1 MARSSMNMNPHRRR
15 VLIGSLAALA
25 GVPLFDLVAPRRLT
39 AGELPH
45 LSEDDPAAKALKYH
59 SDATRADRADKAGT
73 SAKDQFCHNCRFVQ
87 ADSGQWRPCQL
98 FPGKAV
104 NADGWCS
111 SWTPREG

>member
-1 MARSSMNMNPHRRR
+1 MEKSAMNPRRR
-15 VLIGSLAALA
+15 VLIGSLATLA
-25 GVPLFDLVAPRRLT
+25 SVPLLNLILPRQSE

-45 LSEDDPAAKALKYH
+45 LSLDDPTAKALHYH
-59 SDATRADRADKAGT
+59 PDATQAERTDKSGT
-73 SAKDQFCHNCRFVQ
+73 PANKQFCHNCRFVQ
-87 ADSGQWRPCQL
+87 SDSGQWRPCQI